1 MEICDQESKQ
11 ERACNQYQSNDGIWF
26 FFPSHQIDAFSS
38 FSYTHSFIVSY
49 DDDDDDDDD
58 IGHNM
63 R

>member
-11 ERACNQYQSNDGIWF
+11 ERACNQYQSESGF
-26 FFPSHQIDAFSS
+26 SSHRIKAAFSS

-49 DDDDDDDDD
+49 DDDDDDD